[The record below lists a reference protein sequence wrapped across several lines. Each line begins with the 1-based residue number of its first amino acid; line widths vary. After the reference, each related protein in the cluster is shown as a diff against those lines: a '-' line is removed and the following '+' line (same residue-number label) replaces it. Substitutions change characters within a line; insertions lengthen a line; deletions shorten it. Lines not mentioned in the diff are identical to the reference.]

1 MRSALRVGATAA
13 LLLPQRAGALN
24 PGPAQ
29 YAPTARALTLS
40 PHSFDGDSGLL
51 QLDVKVSF
59 APPGSR
65 MVVAFRCA
73 PRGAAQHR
81 TQRFRARLLPRSSTE
96 SAPVADSCMFE
107 QVLLAT
113 GEQVEALTAAVN
125 SSTEGASGDCAASGQ
140 CAPSLS
146 STCGFAVQRIQAD
159 SSSRFSGHVQV
170 WLDDGAQVARV
181 FSGAVALQV
190 PLVSLMVA
198 LGGVKPLKCIIL
210 VWCLA
215 LVCCVLTPI
224 KWWALHRPPPPPL
237 APYSFQP
244 PPSLPPPGP
253 IASLYSTLQLCSAQ
267 DDLAYLQQSRT
278 GDTIFAGET
287 YCLAQ
292 MVYNLPMGA
301 TLLEHALYQNGTR
314 VPTAAGTHARLLL
327 QPWPPAVVQ
336 FPYTFP
342 AVGLVLLESVS
353 VFRLAGEN
361 ITTASG
367 GGRQRVSAS
376 WALPP
381 LSALADSS
389 PAIDVRITQRAEFD
403 LSAAALLPRK
413 LLTVAAPAEQAILS
427 ASLAT
432 AQFVTR
438 AAAPKRENL
447 GSFVSL

>member
-1 MRSALRVGATAA
+1 M
-13 LLLPQRAGALN
+13 
-24 PGPAQ
+24 
-29 YAPTARALTLS
+29 
-40 PHSFDGDSGLL
+40 
-51 QLDVKVSF
+51 
-59 APPGSR
+59 
-65 MVVAFRCA
+65 
-73 PRGAAQHR
+73 
-81 TQRFRARLLPRSSTE
+81 
-96 SAPVADSCMFE
+96 
-107 QVLLAT
+107 
-113 GEQVEALTAAVN
+113 
-125 SSTEGASGDCAASGQ
+125 
-140 CAPSLS
+140 
-146 STCGFAVQRIQAD
+146 
-159 SSSRFSGHVQV
+159 QV

-190 PLVSLMVA
+190 PLASLMVA
-198 LGGVKPLKCIIL
+198 LLGMKPLKCVIL

-237 APYSFQP
+237 APYSNQP
-244 PPSLPPPGP
+244 PPLLPPPSP

-267 DDLAYLQQSRT
+267 DDLAYLQQART
-278 GDTIFAGET
+278 GDAIFAGET

-301 TLLEHALYQNGTR
+301 TLLEHALYQNGTL
-314 VPTAAGTHARLLL
+314 VPTAAGTHARLLV

-361 ITTASG
+361 ITAASG
-367 GGRQRVSAS
+367 GGGQRVSSS
-376 WALPP
+376 WTLPP
-381 LSALADSS
+381 LSANSS
-389 PAIDVRITQRAEFD
+389 TAIDVRITQRAEFD

-427 ASLAT
+427 ATLAT

-438 AAAPKRENL
+438 AAAPKRDNL